1 MMKLFKLPSVA
12 IRLQMIV
19 VIALVSLGILA
30 GITTYLRYGEMRE
43 AKIAVVRSVVEQV
56 ISLAANLQRQVEAG
70 TLTHEQAFK
79 AFHDIVGPM
88 RYDNGNGYIFVSD
101 YTGHTLVVGPTP
113 QMEGRNRMDER
124 DAHGN
129 YLIRDLTRTAEAGGG
144 TTTYYF
150 PKPGAQVASEK
161 LSLVIPFK
169 PWGVFVASGIYVDE
183 LRAQVWAG
191 LWRLGG
197 VVLVLILLTAG
208 VAWLVSRSITHPLG
222 RLQRSM
228 GRLAQG
234 DLASEVPETERRDE
248 LGEMARA
255 VEVFKRHAV
264 ERAGLEAE
272 RRAQAEHARQ
282 EKQQAMASMA
292 DAFERSVGSI
302 VGTVAT
308 ASTQMETTAR
318 GLSKSADGAIRQAAT
333 VADASTEA
341 SSNVQMVAA
350 ATEELSASIAEITR
364 RVSDSSQMANRAV
377 DNARKMDAT
386 VRVLSGSA
394 EKIGAVVALIK
405 TISSQTNL
413 LALNATIEAARA
425 GESGKGF
432 AVVASEVKHLASQTA
447 KATEDIASH
456 IEAIQSSTRETVRA
470 IEEIGNDI
478 TQMSSVAANIA
489 AAVEQQGAATREIA
503 GNVNQAAS
511 KTGDVSKN
519 IAGVTRASGDI
530 GTAANE
536 VLGAAGQLSAQAER
550 LEQEVKNFLL
560 TVKAA
565 A

>member
-1 MMKLFKLPSVA
+1 MKLLKHPSLA
-12 IRLQMIV
+12 LRLQMIV
-19 VIALVSLGILA
+19 VVSLFSLCILA
-30 GITTYLRYGEMRE
+30 GITTYIRYGQMRE
-43 AKIAVVRSVVEQV
+43 AKIAVIRAAVEQV
-56 ISLAANLQRQVEAG
+56 VSLAANLQRQVEAG

-79 AFHDIVGPM
+79 TFHDIVGPM
-88 RYDNGNGYIFVSD
+88 RFDHGNGYIFVTSMD
-101 YTGHTLVVGPTP
+101 GHGLVLGPAP
-113 QMEGRNRMDER
+113 QFEGRNRFDEH

-129 YLIRDLTRTAEAGGG
+129 YLIRDQIRAAEAGGG

-150 PKPGAQVASEK
+150 PKPGSSVALEK
-161 LSLVIPFK
+161 LALVIPFK
-169 PWGVFVASGIYVDE
+169 PWDMYVGSGVYLDE
-183 LRAQVWAG
+183 LRAEVLAG
-191 LWRLGG
+191 LWRLSG

-208 VAWLVSRSITHPLG
+208 VAWLVSRSITRPLG

-228 GRLAQG
+228 GQLAQG
-234 DLASEVPETERRDE
+234 DLASMVPETDRQDE

-272 RRAQAEHARQ
+272 RREQAERGRK
-282 EKQQAMASMA
+282 EKQQAMAAMA

-308 ASTQMETTAR
+308 ASTKMEATAR
-318 GLSKSADGAIRQAAT
+318 GLSKSADGAIQQAAT

-364 RVSDSSQMANRAV
+364 RVSDSSQMASRAV

-456 IEAIQSSTRETVRA
+456 IAAIQTSTRETVRA

-530 GTAANE
+530 GTAASE
-536 VLGAAGQLSAQAER
+536 VLGAAGQLSTQAER

-565 A
+565 